1 MPSQEVER
9 GSGPR
14 GRQRIGKTGGTA
26 TGSQLCGSLTGGFQ
40 HPPTFFQRQIP
51 QSPELRLIDVLMRL
65 RDAIDGG

>member
-26 TGSQLCGSLTGGFQ
+26 TGGQLGGGLTGGLQ
-40 HPPTFFQRQIP
+40 HPPTFLQRQIP
-51 QSPELRLIDVLMRL
+51 QSPELRLIDVLLRL
-65 RDAIDGG
+65 GHVIDGG